1 MALEKAEP
9 TPYCGYFWVTPDYQ
23 KSWWFFRSIL
33 KVESWYHDWGTAL
46 IRAQKWPEANV
57 NSVLSSHN
65 CTTHFSH
72 HFLGTT
78 TMNGNFSIST
88 SWGVFSQ
95 IMASLTSLIIV
106 EHYAHKSYHI
116 LDFDSYKDYKW
127 WWSFYNRENFGVERA
142 ASTSNCRAVRNIKSL
157 LYEEDHGTE
166 LFSAITW
173 IL

>member
-1 MALEKAEP
+1 MTGVQP
-9 TPYCGYFWVTPDYQ
+9 
-23 KSWWFFRSIL
+23 SS
-33 KVESWYHDWGTAL
+33 
-46 IRAQKWPEANV
+46 AQKWPEANV

-88 SWGVFSQ
+88 CWGVFSQ

-166 LFSAITW
+166 LFFCNYLDTL
-173 IL
+173 ILVSFKAQRHVRSKMRSF